1 MEKKKL
7 LMGAFALLFAA
18 CSNENVVDNQQ
29 LQTVNFVVNTYEM
42 ERMNMPTRAVSA
54 TNLAHLAMG
63 VYNVDTNEL
72 VGDAVIQDKSTENY
86 GQFSTTLPKGNY
98 RFVFLGYDATRAV
111 QMQHAQRI
119 AWENQV
125 VTNTFSKS
133 IVLNVGNEPISREI
147 AMERSVGMFSL
158 VINGDIPDDV
168 AQFKFDMRGGS
179 YILDATTGFGSQEAT
194 RTYTFTGFET
204 KDKSKGIT
212 INFYA
217 FLPSNES
224 SATITVDAMDLGGN
238 VIRQRTFENVPMKR
252 NTKTRYTGKFFAE
265 QPQSAAFQLMLE
277 SVEWDETDFT
287 FE

>member
-7 LMGAFALLFAA
+7 LLGAFALLFAA

-72 VGDAVIQDKSTENY
+72 VGDAVLQDKSTENY
-86 GQFSTTLPKGNY
+86 GQFSTNLPKGNY

-119 AWENQV
+119 TWDSQV

-133 IVLNVGNEPISREI
+133 IVLNVGNEPISQEI

-168 AQFKFDMRGGS
+168 AQFRFDMRGGS

-204 KDKSKGIT
+204 KDKSQGLT

-224 SATITVDAMDLGGN
+224 SATITVDAMDVVGK

-277 SVEWDETDFT
+277 NVEWDETDFT